1 MSVAATVAQSAR
13 PNFLILAPVCVFPG
27 LAAAH
32 AAGHTPDVAT
42 AVLIVLAALLAHAAV
57 NLLNEWDDFR
67 SGLDLATQ
75 RTPFSGGSGALPALP
90 VAAPAVLAAGLATMG
105 TSALIGVYLM
115 TQSGLGLLLPGLLG
129 IFLVIAYTTWITRRP
144 LLCLLAPG
152 LGFGPIIVAG
162 SYYAVTGHYSPAILW
177 ASMTPLFLVSG
188 LLLINQLPDLVPD
201 REHGRLH
208 IPILMG
214 RAAAARVFVVALAL
228 AYLVPVT
235 GVLAGILPLM
245 TLLVLIPAPAAVLLG
260 RNALRHAED
269 TQALTPWLGVN
280 VATLMITIVLL
291 GVGLLLG

>member
-32 AAGHTPDVAT
+32 AAGFTPDLAT
-42 AVLIVLAALLAHAAV
+42 GVLIVLAAILAHAAV

-75 RTPFSGGSGALPALP
+75 RTPFSGGSGALPAVP
-90 VAAPAVLAAGLATMG
+90 KAASAVLAAGLASMG
-105 TSALIGVYLM
+105 TSALIGIYLM
-115 TQSGLGLLLPGLLG
+115 TQAGIGLLLPGLLG
-129 IFLVIAYTTWITRRP
+129 VFLVIAYTAWITRRP

-162 SYYAVTGHYSPAILW
+162 SYYAVAGDYSPTILW

-188 LLLINQLPDLVPD
+188 LLLINQLPDLEPD
-201 REHGRLH
+201 RDHGRLH
-208 IPILMG
+208 IPILLG
-214 RAAAARVFVVALAL
+214 RTAAARLFALVLALAYLAPLVGVWIGVLPTMSLLALIPAPVALAL
-228 AYLVPVT
+228 A
-235 GVLAGILPLM
+235 IN
-245 TLLVLIPAPAAVLLG
+245 AV
-260 RNALRHAED
+260 RHAEN
-269 TQALTPWLGVN
+269 TQSLTPWLGVN
-280 VATLMITIVLL
+280 VATLMLTIVLL